1 MPYMCG
7 KTNKYS
13 SSRGMTDPP
22 REIVHRIPRKRIHTH
37 GRFGKI
43 RRVFISYL
51 RFGKIRR
58 ARGGLVDSLRPH
70 QASCSHC
77 DLPRCLQHRLDP
89 PDSEGRRNMLRCF
102 SYRPCLSVISAAS
115 LKSLAAEA

>member
-37 GRFGKI
+37 G
-43 RRVFISYL
+43 